1 LNPSGKIPTT
11 IVTGFLGAGKT
22 TLIRNLIA
30 GARGRRIAILVNEF
44 GDMGFDGGLL
54 ADCGE
59 ENCRPDTIVE
69 LANGCICCTVAD
81 EFLPTMEALLAREP
95 APDHIVIETSGLAL
109 PQPLV
114 RAFSWP
120 SVKHRVTVD
129 GVVTVVDAAAVSAG
143 RFAPDPEATKAALA
157 ADPAIEHD
165 DPIEELFEDQLRCA
179 DLIVIS
185 KADLVSEAEVAAAE
199 AISRREARAG
209 VALVRGRGGKLP
221 PDVLLG
227 LAAASESDMAGRES
241 HDELEGDEHDHDEFT
256 SFTLIPAAAP
266 SLEAIRERVGAV
278 LALPGVLRVKGR
290 MAVRDK
296 AASAIVQAVG
306 RRVEAYFSP
315 TDETPRLVVIGLRD
329 MDRAAVE
336 AALAGADESVGQY
349 AAMR

>member
-1 LNPSGKIPTT
+1 VNAPARIPAT

-22 TLIRNLIA
+22 TLIRNLISK
-30 GARGRRIAILVNEF
+30 ARGRRIAILVNEF

-59 ENCRPDTIVE
+59 ADCRPDTIVE

-81 EFLPTMEALLAREP
+81 EFLPTMEALIARDP

-120 SVKHRVTVD
+120 SVRHRVTVD
-129 GVVTVVDAAAVSAG
+129 GVVTVVDAAAVAAG
-143 RFAPDPEATKAALA
+143 RFAPDPEVTKAALA

-179 DLIVIS
+179 DLVVIS
-185 KADLVSEAEVAAAE
+185 KADLVSDADLAAAE
-199 AISRREARAG
+199 GIVRREARSG
-209 VALVRGRGGKLP
+209 VALLHGRGGNLT

-227 LAAASESDMAGRES
+227 LASASESDMAGRES
-241 HDELEGDEHDHDEFT
+241 HDELVGEEHDHDEFA
-256 SFTLIPAAAP
+256 SFTIVPGAAV
-266 SLEAIRERVGAV
+266 SLDAIRGHVQAG

-290 MAVRDK
+290 VKVANKAGCAV
-296 AASAIVQAVG
+296 VQAVG
-306 RRVEAYFSP
+306 TRVDTYFSP
-315 TDETPRLVVIGLRD
+315 ADDAARLVVIGLRD
-329 MDRAAVE
+329 MDRAAIE
-336 AALAGADESVGQY
+336 AALAGADEPVG
-349 AAMR
+349 